1 MKLSV
6 GKKNPVKIGMLD
18 SERRE
23 YFRLKDGLSVEYREI
38 DESEFGVVRKRILYD
53 SQKVTLETL
62 KRQLGDLRSL
72 KPVSDF
78 NIILSY
84 LDVIDKKLDMIVER
98 IESKTESPVYLLSST
113 TLDISGSGVRFLSR
127 SKPEKRYLELVISLP
142 GSSEA
147 KIRTIAEIVRFK
159 EEPVDGQLFWE
170 IAARYVEITEE
181 ARDMLVSY
189 IFRRQREIM
198 KKTRDDE

>member
-1 MKLSV
+1 
-6 GKKNPVKIGMLD
+6 MLD